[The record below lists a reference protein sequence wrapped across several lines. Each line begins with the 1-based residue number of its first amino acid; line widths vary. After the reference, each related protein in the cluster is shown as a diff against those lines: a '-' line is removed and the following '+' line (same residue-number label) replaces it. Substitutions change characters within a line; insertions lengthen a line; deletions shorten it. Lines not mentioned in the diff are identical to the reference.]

1 MDADGQRLL
10 CIIVPCF
17 NEEQVIEQTW
27 AAIHHV
33 VCDLVHVST
42 QIYFVDDGST
52 DTTLFKLNALARRDP
67 DVRVISLSR
76 NFGHQAAI
84 SAGLD
89 LADRQADCVL
99 VMDADL
105 ENPPALIPKM
115 LDVLDHG
122 HDVVMGVR
130 EAERAVPLWNRLASR
145 AFYWIFNQL
154 SDMPI
159 KAAAPDFFLLSRRA
173 REALSQMPEQR
184 RFLRGMVAWIGF
196 DRAYV
201 HYVPPA
207 RAAGQSKYT
216 FSRMLEFASDAVF
229 AFSSLPLRLALRLGL
244 LLSGLGTAGL
254 LACAL
259 GFAIM
264 HAYSPWTILAAL
276 ITALAGLQ
284 ISAVALVGGYVGR
297 VFEESKARP
306 LYLIKQA
313 PDEQRRLDQPRI
325 APVTSTTITASA
337 VRGAR
342 HLRTK
347 N

>member
-1 MDADGQRLL
+1 MDADKQRLL

-17 NEEQVIEQTW
+17 NEEEVIEQTW

-33 VCDLVHVST
+33 VSDLEHMRT
-42 QIYFVDDGST
+42 LLYFVDDGST

-67 DVRVISLSR
+67 DVRVIALSR

-89 LADRQADCVL
+89 LADRHADCVL

-115 LDVLDHG
+115 LESMDHG
-122 HDVVMGVR
+122 YDVVMGAR
-130 EAERAVPLWNRLASR
+130 AAERAVPLWNRWASR
-145 AFYWIFNQL
+145 SFYWLFNRL
-154 SDMPI
+154 SDLPI

-173 REALSQMPEQR
+173 REALARMPEQR

-201 HYVPPA
+201 EYVPPA
-207 RAAGQSKYT
+207 RAAGHSKYT
-216 FSRMLEFASDAVF
+216 FARMLEFASDAVF

-244 LLSGLGTAGL
+244 TLSGLGVIAL

-259 GFAIM
+259 AFASTR
-264 HAYSPWTILAAL
+264 AYSPWLILAAL
-276 ITALAGLQ
+276 ITALAGFQ
-284 ISAVALVGGYVGR
+284 ITAVGLVGGYVGR
-297 VFEESKARP
+297 VFEESKGRP
-306 LYLIKQA
+306 LYLLKQA
-313 PDEQRRLDQPRI
+313 PDERRVEPARI
-325 APVTSTTITASA
+325 APAATLNPRAS
-337 VRGAR
+337 RT
-342 HLRTK
+342 LRTK
-347 N
+347 